1 MIKIRLNIAREI
13 VIGAAA
19 LIDQYDGIGPV
30 YCRGTLRQRPHTLQS
45 ACKQSND

>member
-1 MIKIRLNIAREI
+1 MIKIRLDVTRKI

-19 LIDQYDGIGPV
+19 LIDQYDSIGPV
-30 YCRGTLRQRPHTLQS
+30 YSRWTLRQRPHTLQS